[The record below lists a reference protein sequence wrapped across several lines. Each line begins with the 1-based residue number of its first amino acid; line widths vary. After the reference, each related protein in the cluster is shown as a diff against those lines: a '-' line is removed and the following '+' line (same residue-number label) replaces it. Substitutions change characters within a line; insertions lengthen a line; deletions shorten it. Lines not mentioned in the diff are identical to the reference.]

1 MKPLSTTRKVIVTF
15 TFFVSLVSW
24 VYGFMAGIDWA
35 LRLGKYALL
44 GFLVLFALLILPYWG
59 SDPKLGPE
67 LVN

>member
-1 MKPLSTTRKVIVTF
+1 MKPLSISRKVAVSF
-15 TFFVSLVSW
+15 AFFVSLVSLA
-24 VYGFMAGIDWA
+24 YGFMSEVDWA
-35 LRLGKYALL
+35 LRVGKYSLL

>member
-1 MKPLSTTRKVIVTF
+1 LA
-15 TFFVSLVSW
+15 
-24 VYGFMAGIDWA
+24 YGFIAGVDWA
-35 LRLGKYALL
+35 LRIGKYSLL